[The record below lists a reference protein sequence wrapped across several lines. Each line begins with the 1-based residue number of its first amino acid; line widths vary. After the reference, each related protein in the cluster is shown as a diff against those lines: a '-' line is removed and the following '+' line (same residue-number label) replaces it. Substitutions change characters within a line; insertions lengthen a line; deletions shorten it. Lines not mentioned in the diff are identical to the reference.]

1 MQGLLA
7 WVPILTGDNRATAE
21 AEAAGFDDSR
31 VRHVWDGERALAD
44 RYAKTLSLH
53 CPAWD
58 VYLLY
63 EVGVRWDD
71 TPPDPTF
78 WTHQLPEKAGGQA
91 SSLYG
96 PCYRRTPAL
105 GTISDS
111 ACTARGW
118 PSSNPIAQGTGD
130 ESLRWLDRADDVVAG
145 RLTAT
150 R

>member
-91 SSLYG
+91 SSL
-96 PCYRRTPAL
+96 
-105 GTISDS
+105 
-111 ACTARGW
+111 
-118 PSSNPIAQGTGD
+118 
-130 ESLRWLDRADDVVAG
+130 LDPG
-145 RLTAT
+145 RLASEL
-150 R
+150 RALLPADPGARDDLGLRLHGKGLAVVQSNRSGNR